1 MHDTTTQGNEDFI
14 IHDSKRNAEE
24 KKKISFQE
32 SSSTHVV
39 CLISPFTTTMI
50 DRRVRTLI
58 CVFYA
63 ARWIYASC
71 LDVKACKLMFR
82 SLWTAMAGTLAKLNM
97 ASNFC

>member
-14 IHDSKRNAEE
+14 IHDSKRNTEG
-24 KKKISFQE
+24 KKDISFQG
-32 SSSTHVV
+32 SSSAHTHVV
-39 CLISPFTTTMI
+39 CLVSQFTTTMI

-71 LDVKACKLMFR
+71 LDVKAC
-82 SLWTAMAGTLAKLNM
+82 NV
-97 ASNFC
+97 N